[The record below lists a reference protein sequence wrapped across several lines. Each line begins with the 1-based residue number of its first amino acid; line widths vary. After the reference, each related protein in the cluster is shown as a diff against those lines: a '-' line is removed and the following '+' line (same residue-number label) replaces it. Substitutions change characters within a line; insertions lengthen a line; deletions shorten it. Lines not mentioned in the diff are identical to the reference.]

1 VSFGRVAVANS
12 SIEPQLTGIA
22 DFPAQIQ
29 SLVNVAT
36 PNGPRQRAV
45 LIAGHFASGSNG
57 TVGTQRNYT
66 SIGGT
71 VLYSTSQDFVR
82 PTITNMQVL
91 QAGSTVGFAAD
102 IADLDQS
109 GQPGTVKEAI
119 VLYLDGS
126 GAWQR
131 ANLACANGHC
141 SGGGPLTGS
150 TVDYVA
156 EAVDAAGNVGVN
168 ANKAVARDVTP
179 ANDSGHISISLNPN
193 TTTNGWLTASGTAN
207 VSSDDGAGLSTSL
220 DGGPYS
226 PFSVNP
232 SVSVPVSGDGLHVL
246 DVRGSDG
253 STATFAVPVDTL
265 PPAISIFAP
274 ATGAFVLSG
283 DAISFQCTDAGS
295 GLAPTT
301 GCVGSVP
308 NGTVVTSTSG
318 SQTLTVS
325 AKDNVGHESGTS
337 VTYQVWQWSG
347 FLNPV
352 NNPPTLNVAKA
363 GTAIPVKFSLGGNR
377 GLNFLMPLSPGSQT
391 VACATGAPLDTVE
404 QTVTAGSSS
413 LQFDSTSNQY
423 TYVWK
428 TDGSWSGTCREL
440 TFTFTNGDVR
450 KAEFKFK

>member
-1 VSFGRVAVANS
+1 
-12 SIEPQLTGIA
+12 
-22 DFPAQIQ
+22 
-29 SLVNVAT
+29 
-36 PNGPRQRAV
+36 V

-131 ANLACANGHC
+131 ANLACANSHC

-274 ATGAFVLSG
+274 ATGGFVLSG

-391 VACATGAPLDTVE
+391 VACATGAPLDNVE